1 MEWHAIKQPI
11 RLSVVKMDFY
21 SFLSITH
28 RHKHALTCS
37 YKVSDTGPLSHLFGC
52 SYSFL
57 FHSKILTNRDL
68 SYINDR
74 VPGVLSVSSPVHN
87 EGSSLFGELCKVY
100 ASISICPPRWV
111 STLSSQENRT
121 IFFLLHKA
129 LHFMT
134 EHLKNINFSI

>member
-1 MEWHAIKQPI
+1 MACNKTAYQTECSKDGFLQ
-11 RLSVVKMDFY
+11 LSFNY
-21 SFLSITH
+21 TQTQT
-28 RHKHALTCS
+28 ALTCS
-37 YKVSDTGPLSHLFGC
+37 DKVSDTGPLSHLFGC

-57 FHSKILTNRDL
+57 SQSKILTNRDL

-74 VPGVLSVSSPVHN
+74 VPGVLSVSSPAHN

-121 IFFLLHKA
+121 IFFLLHRA
-129 LHFMT
+129 FHFMT
-134 EHLKNINFSI
+134 EHFKKYKF